1 MDDGNYYCLDATWD
15 EGRSSY
21 SYFLK
26 GTAAFNKDHLVDTG
40 EKATYFWSQYPVS
53 NTDFA
58 PDAPA
63 IPAAPRVTIG
73 NSSDSGKPKLTWAAV
88 DSMLRVWALS
98 TWRPKPV
105 ASLLSLEIPV
115 VHRKL

>member
-15 EGRSSY
+15 EGRSSC

-58 PDAPA
+58 
-63 IPAAPRVTIG
+63 
-73 NSSDSGKPKLTWAAV
+73 L
-88 DSMLRVWALS
+88 MLRPFPP
-98 TWRPKPV
+98 RP
-105 ASLLSLEIPV
+105 A
-115 VHRKL
+115 